1 MPNNQENNKGNIDKL
16 SIVDKIRLV
25 TSKNSSDVLDFAMKE
40 KNQKSPVTEVYS
52 PDQVETATHTIAPEV
67 YEATLEEQN
76 DLLVKGAADINKKM
90 EEISKAEKDTAEK
103 PRNEEETEKLNFS
116 VGEIIVGNSQEKEGP
131 NKEDDGPEL

>member
-1 MPNNQENNKGNIDKL
+1 MPNDQEINKGNIDKL
-16 SIVDKIRLV
+16 SLVDKIKLV

-52 PDQVETATHTIAPEV
+52 PEQVESATHTIAPEV

-76 DLLVKGAADINKKM
+76 DLLVNGAADINKKM
-90 EEISKAEKDTAEK
+90 EEISQAEKDTAEK
-103 PRNEEETEKLNFS
+103 PRNNQETGKSTIS
-116 VGEIIVGNSQEKEGP
+116 VEEIIVGNSHENDGP